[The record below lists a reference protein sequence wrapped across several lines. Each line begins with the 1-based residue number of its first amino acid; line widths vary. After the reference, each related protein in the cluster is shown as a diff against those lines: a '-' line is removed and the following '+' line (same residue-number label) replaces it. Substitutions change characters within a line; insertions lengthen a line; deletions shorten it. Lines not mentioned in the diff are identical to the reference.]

1 MSQTKKEDHST
12 TSSPQPSP
20 NWIVPKKVLE
30 LQVGDRELYED
41 RSLGT
46 VTFRTEG
53 TRTHSSY
60 FPEQLVITLDG
71 QKFGICIYQQSLFS
85 IKYHRG
91 T

>member
-12 TSSPQPSP
+12 PSSPPPSP
-20 NWIVPKKVLE
+20 NWITPKKVLD
-30 LQVGDRELYED
+30 LQVGDRVLYED

-46 VTFRTEG
+46 VTFRTQG
-53 TRTHSSY
+53 CRTHSRT
-60 FPEQLVITLDG
+60 FPDQITITLDN
-71 QKFGICIYQQSLFS
+71 QRYGICIYQQSLFS